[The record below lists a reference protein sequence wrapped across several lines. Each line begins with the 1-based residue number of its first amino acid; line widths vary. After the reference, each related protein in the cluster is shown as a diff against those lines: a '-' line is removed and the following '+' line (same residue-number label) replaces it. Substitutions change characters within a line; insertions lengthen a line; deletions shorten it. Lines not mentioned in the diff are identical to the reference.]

1 MKRIAS
7 ADWAFRV
14 WLLLFVWFG
23 LVRQEFAPMEIVTLS
38 ALMVYSRYTAFKVG
52 IEIGVVVALIRSG
65 FFKEKANGMGK

>member
-7 ADWAFRV
+7 VAWAFRV

-23 LVRQEFAPMEIVTLS
+23 LVRQEFAPTEIVTLFV
-38 ALMVYSRYTAFKVG
+38 LMVYSRYTAFKVG
-52 IEIGVVVALIRSG
+52 VEIGVIVTLIRSG